1 MIAGFGSGAAFSL
14 VSGMS
19 GTANPLQAA
28 FSTGVLFAAL
38 QGGFFQV
45 LTCSLSL
52 LTLLCLKFRHP
63 SALTVSQLLMYVLL

>member
-19 GTANPLQAA
+19 GANPFMGA

-38 QGGFFQV
+38 QGGFYQV
-45 LTCSLSL
+45 GLYVSCHLLLS
-52 LTLLCLKFRHP
+52 
-63 SALTVSQLLMYVLL
+63 